1 MALYSR
7 RLHYR
12 PAVQLNT
19 EEKELEIISSFL
31 NDDRDTVDRI
41 IAQHNSLL
49 HESYKPKLDVGLLLH
64 YACKHGKLDAV
75 KSLTQDYGY
84 DPQKYDQYGNMPLHI
99 ACRFSHIEI
108 VNYLVGECNA
118 DVNTH
123 MDDNWHKDTPLH
135 IACRES
141 KLELVRCLVEEL
153 HADPSIQNGEK
164 ELPLHIAC
172 DKNSLGVVKLV
183 SNCDVNVKDRTG
195 QTPLHIA
202 CRRGIYETVQY
213 LIVAK
218 HADPSLQSSQR
229 ELPLHRACQMGSL
242 DMVKLVSN
250 CDIDVNTKTAGYGG
264 NTPLHIAC
272 RRGALEIVKFLI
284 EEKHAKTNIY
294 NGIGLLPIHIACE
307 IKSLLVLEM
316 VSGCCVN
323 SKVLNYRGWNN
334 HKTALHIACEN
345 DRPGIVKYLIEV
357 RHADPSIPNRNGEL
371 PLHIACEKRSLD
383 MVQLVSRV
391 DVNTRRQ
398 NGDTPLHIACK
409 ESALKIVRYLIEE
422 KQAKPTIENDKK
434 ELPLHIACGYAGSL
448 DMVKLLDSCDV
459 DSKTHNGDTALH
471 IACSRHKTSIVEYLI
486 KIKHADPTIRDRG
499 GYLPL
504 HIACQSFVC
513 SLEIVQLV
521 SNCDVNTRTTNTYKT
536 PLHFACQRGHLSLV
550 KLLIEEYGS
559 DPDCKDG
566 SGNTA
571 LDVAIASHCVEIAN
585 YLAQARQCDMEV
597 LQRTEF
603 ILNTA
608 CKQGDLQFVKSAV
621 EQYGSIAHYK
631 DTKNNTALH
640 AACASGSIELV
651 RYLIEN
657 LHCDQNIL
665 NANGELPLHI
675 ACAHKSLDLIKLVS
689 NCDVNTRTNSK
700 YGSGGNTP
708 LHIACETNSLEIV
721 EYLIEEKQAY
731 QSIHNGQGKLPLQI
745 AFAKQSL
752 DVVFKLVSSRC
763 DVNTALFIACR
774 EGSVEVVK
782 FLTENKK
789 AKTDISNLSG
799 ELPLH
804 VACQKKSLDVVKLV
818 SNCNVNTQTP
828 QSRGKSGVSGGH
840 TALHFACKVGEVEI
854 VKYLIEEKLANP
866 NIANGH
872 RDLPLHFACKG
883 GHHLDLVKLVSNCDV
898 NSKNRDGE
906 TPLYIACKHCAPE
919 VVKYL
924 IEEKHADLSTN
935 GLKLPLHNACHGQN
949 LEVVKLVSNAKLI
962 ITNAEGDTSIHY
974 ACGAKIFNNDQWT
987 PRKDIVAYLIDE
999 KHVNPNIQNRN
1010 GRTPLHYACRM
1021 GASEIVKYLLST
1033 GKVDPSVRD
1042 HKGQT
1047 PLMFTSDP
1055 QTIRVLLD
1063 HGVDTR
1069 SLYLMYAEFFNHQFS
1084 SASPPPTPMKV
1095 LVIGNAFTG
1104 KTTLIQTLK
1113 CENGE
1118 VLPPLETQPTVG
1130 IVPSD
1135 FESNLYGSVTWYD
1148 FAGQHEYYA
1157 SHEALVHH
1165 IISSSPLVILLLV
1178 NMNEPQHCEFNK
1190 QELIKQNLLY
1200 WLTFIEHQC
1209 NTGISAKQLLT
1220 IVGSHADEVVT
1231 QGGNPEQQLHMVVK
1245 SLQARFEESSVHF
1258 VAALPMDCRVPES
1271 PETTKLRLVMKDCS
1285 SQVRD
1290 ITVMNFTCHCF
1301 YVFLLDK
1308 FRLCSAVCV
1317 NEITEHRKQEGDV
1330 YPGGAVQIPAS
1341 HYDEGGGILEYDD
1354 DHIPSLGLNPVSLL
1368 PNSTKEIVTLC
1379 EELSTRGHI
1388 IFLKNHQAVE
1398 ESWVILDKEAL
1409 LTEVNGTV
1417 FAPQS
1422 FKQHKNLATSTGVVS
1437 YSKVAAQIPQ
1447 YDTEMLVA
1455 FLTHLEFCQ
1464 EIKDQD
1470 ILQLI
1475 HQVHP
1480 EEYSLDRYF
1489 FFPGLVS
1496 IKTPQGVWK
1505 DDLHFTAYC
1514 GWILQCSKHD
1524 EFFTA
1529 LLLQV
1534 LVLRLSFF
1542 FPLALPPQRTG
1553 GHPALKQR
1561 CTVWKNGISWMN
1573 EHGIE
1578 TVFEMMEQ
1586 NQALILM
1593 MRCTQLTD
1601 KVHYIAL
1608 RSAVIQKVLATK
1620 EELCPKLSVTE
1631 SFIDPSDCQYPPKS
1645 CDEMTMFSL
1654 RAVAQTIA
1662 YGYPYIVCDSGKFQN
1677 KLIDVGNLLCF
1688 EPYEDL
1694 KEGIIELLFRKEN
1707 EDKEV
1712 SNEFLKSIAH
1722 SISIGV
1728 HEHALHQK
1736 QLLFMKMLNVSECEL
1751 QKQNINDPILQ
1762 VLQAWRESSSKAAYA
1777 QLREKLSKFSVF
1789 CERDPMVRE
1798 QLCWCHI
1805 YRAYMSRFNYMQLA
1819 CMLFHS
1825 IFR

>member
-1 MALYSR
+1 MAIYSIR
-7 RLHYR
+7 YR
-12 PAVQLNT
+12 PAIQLNT

-31 NDDRDTVDRI
+31 NDDQDTVDRI
-41 IAQHNSLL
+41 IAEHNLLL

-84 DPQKYDQYGNMPLHI
+84 DPQRYDQYGNMPLHI
-99 ACRFSHIEI
+99 ACRFSHTEI
-108 VNYLVGECNA
+108 VIYLVGECSVN
-118 DVNTH
+118 VNTH
-123 MDDNWHKDTPLH
+123 MTDSWHKDTPLH

-153 HADPSIQNGEK
+153 HADTCIQNGQK

-172 DKNSLGVVKLV
+172 EKQSLGVMRLV
-183 SNCDVNVKDRTG
+183 SNCDVNVEDKYG
-195 QTPLHIA
+195 QTPLHLA
-202 CRRGIYETVQY
+202 CQKGIYKTVQY
-213 LIVAK
+213 LIVEK
-218 HADPSLQSSQR
+218 HADPSFQNSNR
-229 ELPLHRACQMGSL
+229 ELPLHKACQTGSL
-242 DMVKLVSN
+242 DVVKLVSN
-250 CDIDVNTKTAGYGG
+250 CDIDVNTTASYGYG
-264 NTPLHIAC
+264 TPLHIAC
-272 RRGALEIVKFLI
+272 RRGAVEIVKFLI

-294 NGIGLLPIHIACE
+294 NRDGLLPIHIACE

-323 SKVLNYRGWNN
+323 SKVLSFRSWNSGE
-334 HKTALHIACEN
+334 TALHIACKN
-345 DRPGIVKYLIEV
+345 DRPEIVKYLVEV
-357 RHADPSIPNRNGEL
+357 RHADPSITNRNGEL
-371 PLHIACEKRSLD
+371 PLHIACEKQSLD
-383 MVQLVSRV
+383 MVKLVSKV
-391 DVNTRRQ
+391 DVNTIRENR
-398 NGDTPLHIACK
+398 DTPLHIACK
-409 ESALKIVRYLIEE
+409 KRALRIVRYLIEE
-422 KQAKPTIENDKK
+422 KQAKPTIKNNNK
-434 ELPLHIACGYAGSL
+434 ELPLHIACDYAGSL
-448 DMVKLLDSCDV
+448 DMVKLVDSCDV
-459 DSKTHNGDTALH
+459 DSKTCRGDTALH
-471 IACSRHKTSIVEYLI
+471 IACSRRKTSIVKHLTE
-486 KIKHADPTIRDRG
+486 IKHADPTIRDRRG
-499 GYLPL
+499 FLPL
-504 HIACQSFVC
+504 HIACQSLDG
-513 SLEIVQLV
+513 SLEVVQLV
-521 SNCDVNTRTTNTYKT
+521 SNCDVNTRATNSGCT
-536 PLHFACQRGHLSLV
+536 PLHIACKLGHLALV

-571 LDVAIASHCVEIAN
+571 LNVAHASHCVEIAN
-585 YLAQARQCDMEV
+585 YLVQARHCDAEV
-597 LQRTEF
+597 LKRTEF
-603 ILNTA
+603 ILNSA
-608 CKQGDLQFVKSAV
+608 CKQGDLQLVKSAV
-621 EQYGSIAHYK
+621 KQYGSIAHYK
-631 DTKNNTALH
+631 DTKSNTALH
-640 AACASGSIELV
+640 AACASGNIDLV
-651 RYLIEN
+651 KYLIEKQQ
-657 LHCDQNIL
+657 CDQNIL
-665 NANGELPLHI
+665 NTNGELPLHI
-675 ACAHKSLDLIKLVS
+675 ACAHQSLDLIKLVS
-689 NCDVNTRTNSK
+689 NCDVNTRTKSK
-700 YGSGGNTP
+700 YRSGGNTP
-708 LHIACETNSLEIV
+708 LHIACETNIPEIV
-721 EYLIEEKQAY
+721 EYLVEEKQAN
-731 QSIHNGQGKLPLQI
+731 QSICNGQGKLPLHI

-752 DVVFKLVSSRC
+752 DVAFKLVSRC
-763 DVNTALFIACR
+763 NDVNTALYIACC
-774 EGSVEVVK
+774 EGSVEIVK

-789 AKTDISNLSG
+789 ARTDKPDFSG

-804 VACQKKSLDVVKLV
+804 VACQKKSLGVVKLI
-818 SNCNVNTQTP
+818 SNCNVNTQTR
-828 QSRGKSGVSGGH
+828 QRSHKCGISGGH
-840 TALHFACKVGEVEI
+840 TPLHFACKVGEVEI
-854 VKYLIEEKLANP
+854 VKYLIEEKLADP
-866 NIANGH
+866 NIANGN

-883 GHHLDLVKLVSNCDV
+883 GHHPDLVKLVSNCDV
-898 NSKNRDGE
+898 NSENRDGE
-906 TPLYIACKHCAPE
+906 TPLYIACQHSTSE

-924 IEEKHADLSTN
+924 IEEKYADLCTN
-935 GLKLPLHNACHGQN
+935 SRKLPLHNACHGQN
-949 LEVVKLVSNAKLI
+949 LEVVKLVSNAKLV
-962 ITNAEGDTSIHY
+962 TNAQGDTPLHY
-974 ACGAKIFNNDQWT
+974 ACGAQIFNNHQWT
-987 PRKDIVAYLIDE
+987 PKKDTVAYLIE
-999 KHVNPNIQNRN
+999 EIHLNPNIRN
-1010 GRTPLHYACRM
+1010 NSGRTPLHYACRI
-1021 GASEIVKYLLST
+1021 GASEVVKYLLST
-1033 GKVDPSVRD
+1033 GKVDPLIRD

-1055 QTIRVLLD
+1055 KTIRVLLD
-1063 HGVDTR
+1063 HGVDAR
-1069 SLYLMYAEFFNHQFS
+1069 SLYLMYAGFFSHQFS
-1084 SASPPPTPMKV
+1084 SVSPPPTPMKV

-1178 NMNEPQHCEFNK
+1178 NMNEPQLCEFNK

-1209 NTGISAKQLLT
+1209 STGISAMQLLT
-1220 IVGSHADEVVT
+1220 IIGSHADEVIA
-1231 QGGNPEQQLHMVVK
+1231 QGGNPEQQLHTAVK
-1245 SLQARFEESSVHF
+1245 SLQARFEESSVHL
-1258 VAALPMDCRVPES
+1258 VAALPMDCRIPES
-1271 PETTKLRLVMKDCS
+1271 PEISKLRLVMKDCS
-1285 SQVRD
+1285 NQVRD
-1290 ITVMNFTCHCF
+1290 ITIMNFTCHCL

-1308 FRLCSAVCV
+1308 FRSCSAVCV
-1317 NEITEHRKQEGDV
+1317 NEIIKHRKQEGDV
-1330 YPGGAVQIPAS
+1330 HLGGAVQVPAS
-1341 HYDEGGGILEYDD
+1341 RYNEAGGILEYDD

-1368 PNSTKEIVTLC
+1368 PSSTKEIVSLC

-1388 IFLKNHQAVE
+1388 IFLKNLQAVE
-1398 ESWVILDKEAL
+1398 ESWVIVDKEAL

-1422 FKQHKNLATSTGVVS
+1422 FKQHKNLATSTGVVP
-1437 YSKVAAQIPQ
+1437 YSKVAAHIPQ

-1480 EEYSLDRYF
+1480 EESSLDRYF

-1505 DDLHFTAYC
+1505 DDPDFTTNC

-1529 LLLQV
+1529 LFLQI
-1534 LVLRLSFF
+1534 LVLRLSFS

-1601 KVHYIAL
+1601 KVQYLAL
-1608 RSAVIQKVLATK
+1608 RSAVIQKVLKTK
-1620 EELCPKLSVTE
+1620 EELCPKLTVTE
-1631 SFIDPSDCQYPPKS
+1631 SFIDPSDCQYPPKT
-1645 CDEMTMFSL
+1645 CDEITMFSL
-1654 RAVAQTIA
+1654 RAVAQTIT

-1677 KLIDVGNLLCF
+1677 KLIDVENLLYL

-1694 KEGIIELLFRKEN
+1694 KGILEPLFRKES
-1707 EDKEV
+1707 EDEEV
-1712 SNEFLKSIAH
+1712 SDEFLKRVAR

-1728 HEHALHQK
+1728 HDHALHQK
-1736 QLLFMKMLNVSECEL
+1736 QLLFMKMLNVSQCKL

-1762 VLQAWRESSSKAAYA
+1762 VLQAWRDSSSKAVYA
-1777 QLREKLSKFSVF
+1777 QLREELSKFSVF
-1789 CERDPMVRE
+1789 CGRDPMVRE
-1798 QLCWCHI
+1798 YVGI
-1805 YRAYMSRFNYMQLA
+1805 VYRA
-1819 CMLFHS
+1819 
-1825 IFR
+1825 